1 MVDANLTSGF
11 VRGLPE
17 SEAALEYARRLH
29 DGQRRQVDG
38 APFIVHPLEVGSLL
52 HEAGAP
58 DHVIAAGILHDT
70 LEKTDATPTALTRRF
85 GTRVARLVGAV
96 TEDEHV
102 KGYAHR
108 KAALREQVA
117 HAGPEALMLFAAD
130 KLSKVREL
138 RLGPSTQTQVR
149 RRRLRHY
156 YHSLGLLQEQL
167 PDCAL
172 VALLKA
178 ELDALPDPPPRK
190 RAPAA
195 RSLSPPCPAARA
207 PELG

>member
-1 MVDANLTSGF
+1 VVDANLTPGF
-11 VRGLPE
+11 VRGLPK

-38 APFIVHPLEVGSLL
+38 APFILHPLEVGSLL
-52 HEAGAP
+52 HAAGAP

-70 LEKTDATPTALTRRF
+70 LEKTDATPSALTRRF
-85 GTRVARLVGAV
+85 GSRVAKLVGAV
-96 TEDEHV
+96 TEDQTV

-117 HAGPEALMLFAAD
+117 HAGQEALMLFAAD

-172 VALLKA
+172 VAALKA

-190 RAPAA
+190 RAPANA
-195 RSLSPPCPAARA
+195 
-207 PELG
+207 G

>member
-1 MVDANLTSGF
+1 VADAALSTGF
-11 VRGLPE
+11 VSGLPK
-17 SEAALEYARRLH
+17 SEAALEYARRVH
-29 DGQRRQVDG
+29 AGQRRHLDG
-38 APFIVHPLEVGSLL
+38 APFIEHPLEVAAIL
-52 HEAGAP
+52 HDAGAP

-70 LEKTDATPTALTRRF
+70 LEKTDATPAVLSRRF
-85 GTRVARLVGAV
+85 GAQVAKLVRAV
-96 TEDEHV
+96 TEDEQV

-138 RLGPSTQTQVR
+138 RRGPVKQTQVR

-156 YHSLGLLQEQL
+156 YHCLGLLQEQL

-172 VALLKA
+172 VGALKA

-190 RAPAA
+190 AAPAKA
-195 RSLSPPCPAARA
+195 R
-207 PELG
+207 